1 MIRKSLTFFLAM
13 ILTGF
18 SFSLNAQD
26 FEQEGE
32 PELTF
37 DKKVHDFGKIA
48 QGEPASYKFKIKN
61 TGDGTLIINEVDPSC
76 GCTTPQKPQKPIQP
90 GESAHIE
97 AKYDA
102 EDMGTFNKKIF
113 VHSNE
118 PFSKKKVLK
127 IKGTVV
133 KQAKLDM
140 DSEG

>member
-1 MIRKSLTFFLAM
+1 MIRKGLTYFLAV

-26 FEQEGE
+26 FEEKGQ

-37 DKKVHDFGKIA
+37 DKKVHDFGKIP
-48 QGEPASYKFKIKN
+48 QGTPASYNFEIKN

-90 GESAHIE
+90 GETAHIK

-102 EDMGTFNKKIF
+102 KDMGAFNKKIF

-118 PFSKKKVLK
+118 PFSDKKVLK

-133 KQAKLDM
+133 KQAKLDN
-140 DSEG
+140 DS